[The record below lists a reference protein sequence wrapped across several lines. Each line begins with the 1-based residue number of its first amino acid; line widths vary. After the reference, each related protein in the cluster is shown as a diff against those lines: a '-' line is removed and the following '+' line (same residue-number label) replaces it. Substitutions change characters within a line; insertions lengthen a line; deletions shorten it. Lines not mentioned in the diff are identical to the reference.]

1 LLVLAADSDEYL
13 PLLAGA
19 AAATPLTRVSRAA
32 RSIAAVNPLLDEA
45 LVAVAVA
52 VAELVPLLQAAR
64 PATATLTNSSPD
76 AIRP

>member
-1 LLVLAADSDEYL
+1 VLAADSDEYL

-19 AAATPLTRVSRAA
+19 AAATPLTRVSSAP
-32 RSIAAVNPLLDEA
+32 RSIAAVNPLFGEA

-52 VAELVPLLQAAR
+52 VAELVPLLQPAR
-64 PATATLTNSSPD
+64 PATATGTSSSPD